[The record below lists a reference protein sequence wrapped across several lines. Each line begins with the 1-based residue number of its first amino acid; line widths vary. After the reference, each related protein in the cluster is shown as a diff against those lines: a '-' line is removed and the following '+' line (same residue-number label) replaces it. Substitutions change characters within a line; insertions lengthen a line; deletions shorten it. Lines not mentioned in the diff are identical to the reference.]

1 MNALT
6 IFIRR
11 PVFATMVTALLMVL
25 GIFSYRAIGVD
36 LTPKVEFPIVTV
48 TTVLRG
54 ASPEEIETLV
64 TKPIEEAVNTVSGI
78 DELSSTSSEG
88 VSRVRI
94 RFVLEKPVDEAVQDV
109 RDKVSAIVARLPTGT
124 EMPVVTRLDFDAFP
138 VLTLAVSGNRD
149 PKELSELTR
158 VFIKESLENVN
169 GVGAITLSGYW
180 KRAINVYLDADKIA
194 ALSIPISVVKG
205 ALAAQNIEVPAGR
218 IDKGEREEMLRV
230 LGRITS
236 ADEMRRIVVTTKN
249 GRQITLGEIARIE
262 DSVEE
267 PRNIA
272 RLWKKGDE
280 RTFTAT
286 IALDVVKQSGSNTIE
301 VIKAVKERIADI
313 LPTLPHDISVEV
325 VSDQSI
331 FINNS
336 LHELELHLTLGAL
349 FAAFV
354 VFLFLG
360 NLRSTIIAAL
370 AIPTSL
376 IATFTFMR
384 AMGFTLNNMSLLGL
398 TLAVGVV
405 IDDAIVV
412 LENIYRHIEQYG
424 KNAYDAAVDGLKEI
438 GLAVTAT
445 TTSLLVIFL
454 PIAFMQGM
462 SGRFFYEFGLTTAF
476 AIAVSLVVSFTLTPM
491 LASRFLKHT
500 ADAKKSLTE
509 RFWDWLDG
517 QYARLVRF
525 SVRHRWVVV
534 LLAILVIASAVPI
547 AKRLGSDFMP
557 IDDRGEIQVELQL
570 PPGVTLASA
579 RELVGRIEQDIRTV
593 RGVEKTLMQIGST
606 LSDDLTSAK
615 IYVGLV
621 PLQERTFS
629 QFEVQRDIR
638 RLLKKYPEV
647 ISSANALGGGFGGSR
662 AATFQYDLVGPDLDK
677 LTEYSDKII
686 ARLRDIPG
694 FADLSTSLVAR
705 KPEARVVIDR
715 KKAADL
721 GLSIADI
728 AMTLRTSVGGEI
740 VTTYREGSEQYDVW
754 LRLDRPFRNDAGKLA
769 TLMVSSPR
777 AGLVPLSQV
786 TRIEYGKS
794 PSVIDRFNR
803 QRRVS
808 IFSNLD
814 GIDVGGATKTIDN
827 LVKELNLPPEY
838 KPVKIGRSKVMAEA
852 MGNMLSAFALA
863 FIFIYIVL
871 AAQFE
876 SFLHP
881 ITILLSLPLTIPFAL
896 LSLLMT
902 GETINLYS
910 LLGVFML
917 FGIVKKN
924 GILQVDYSNT
934 LLDRGLPLEEAI
946 VEANKARLRP
956 ILMTTFTLVAGMIPI
971 ALGTGPGAA
980 ARASLAKAIVGGQI
994 LSLLITLLI
1003 VPVGYHFFESVKR
1016 RFGFG
1021 NNHSYKSK
1029 FGSS

>member
-1 MNALT
+1 MNTLT
-6 IFIRR
+6 VFIRR
-11 PVFATMVTALLMVL
+11 PVFATMVTLLLMVL

-48 TTVLRG
+48 TTILRG

-64 TKPIEEAVNTVSGI
+64 TKPIEEAVNTIAGI

-88 VSRVRI
+88 ISRVRL

-109 RDKVSAIVARLPTGT
+109 RDKVSAIVARFPTGT
-124 EMPVVTRLDFDAFP
+124 ELPIVTRLDFDAFP
-138 VLTLAVSGNRD
+138 VLTLAVSGNRE

-158 VFIKESLENVN
+158 IHIKESLENVG

-180 KRAINVYLDADKIA
+180 KRAINVYLDLEKVT
-194 ALSIPISVVKG
+194 ALGISISTIKA

-236 ADEMRRIVVTTKN
+236 ADEMRRIVVSTKN
-249 GRQITLGEIARIE
+249 GRQITLGEIARVE

-267 PRNIA
+267 PRTIA
-272 RLWKKGDE
+272 RLWKKGE
-280 RTFTAT
+280 SRIFTAT
-286 IALDVVKQSGSNTIE
+286 IALDVVKQSGSNTVE
-301 VIKAVKERIADI
+301 VIDAVKERISEI
-313 LPTLPHDISVEV
+313 LPFLPRDISVEV

-336 LHELELHLTLGAL
+336 LHELKLHLIIGAL
-349 FAAFV
+349 FAAIV

-384 AMGFTLNNMSLLGL
+384 AMNFTLNNMSLLGL

-424 KNAYDAAVDGLKEI
+424 KSAYDAAVDGLKEI

-476 AIAVSLVVSFTLTPM
+476 AIAVSLVISFTLTPM
-491 LASRFLKHT
+491 LASRFLRH
-500 ADAKKSLTE
+500 AAMNKKSLSE
-509 RFWDWLDG
+509 RFWGWFDE

-525 SVRHRWVVV
+525 SVRHRWIVAII
-534 LLAILVIASAVPI
+534 AILVITSAVPV

-557 IDDRGEIQVELQL
+557 LDDRGEIQVELQL

-579 RELVGRIEQDIRTV
+579 QEIVEKIEEEIRTV
-593 RGVEKTLMQIGST
+593 RGVERTLLQIGSSI
-606 LSDDLTSAK
+606 SDDVTNAK

-621 PLQERTFS
+621 PLKERSFS
-629 QFEVQRDIR
+629 QFDVQRDIR

-662 AATFQYDLVGPDLDK
+662 AATFQYDLVGPDIDK

-686 ARLRDIPG
+686 ARLRDMPG

-705 KPEARVVIDR
+705 KPETRLVIDR
-715 KKAADL
+715 RKAADL
-721 GLSIADI
+721 GISVADI
-728 AMTLRTSVGGEI
+728 ALMLRTAIGGEI
-740 VTTYREGSEQYDVW
+740 ATTYREGSEQYDVW
-754 LRLDRPFRNDAGKLA
+754 LRLDRPFRDDAEKLA
-769 TLMVSSPR
+769 TLTISSAR
-777 AGLVPLSQV
+777 AGLVPLSQII
-786 TRIEYGKS
+786 RIEYGKS

-827 LVKELNLPPEY
+827 LVKELNLPSEY
-838 KPVKIGRSKVMAEA
+838 RPVKIGRSKVMAEA

-896 LSLLMT
+896 LSLLTT

-934 LLDRGLPLEEAI
+934 LLGRGLPLEEAI

-1016 RFGFG
+1016 RLGFG
-1021 NNHSYKSK
+1021 VHR
-1029 FGSS
+1029 

>member
-11 PVFATMVTALLMVL
+11 PVFATMLTTLLMVL
-25 GIFSYRAIGVD
+25 GIFSFRAIGVD
-36 LTPKVEFPIVTV
+36 LTPKVEFPVVTV

-78 DELSSTSSEG
+78 DELSSTSREG
-88 VSRVRI
+88 VSQVRI
-94 RFVLEKPVDEAVQDV
+94 RFVLEKPVAEAVQDV
-109 RDKVSAIVARLPTGT
+109 RDKVAAIVARLPTGT

-149 PKELSELTR
+149 PKELSEITR
-158 VFIKESLENVN
+158 LNIKESLENVN

-180 KRAINVYLDADKIA
+180 KRAINVYLNADRMA
-194 ALSIPISVVKG
+194 ALGISTVAVKA
-205 ALAAQNIEVPAGR
+205 ALASQNIELPAGR
-218 IDKGEREEMLRV
+218 IDKGDREEMLRI
-230 LGRITS
+230 LGRVTS
-236 ADEMRRIVVTTKN
+236 ADEMRRIIVATKN
-249 GRQITLGEIARIE
+249 GRQVTLGEIATIE

-267 PRNIA
+267 PRTLSK
-272 RLWKKGDE
+272 LWKKGDE
-280 RTFTAT
+280 RPFAAT
-286 IALDVVKQSGSNTIE
+286 IALDVIKQSGSNTIE
-301 VIKAVKERIADI
+301 VISAVKERLAEIQ
-313 LPTLPHDISVEV
+313 LTLPRDISVEV

-360 NLRSTIIAAL
+360 NIRSTLIAAL

-376 IATFTFMR
+376 IATFTFMW
-384 AMGFTLNNMSLLGL
+384 AMGFTLNSMSLLGL

-412 LENIYRHIEQYG
+412 LENIYRHMEQYR
-424 KNAYDAAVDGLKEI
+424 KSAYDAAVDGLKEI

-476 AIAVSLVVSFTLTPM
+476 AIAVSLFISFTLTPM
-491 LASRFLKHT
+491 LASRFLRHET
-500 ADAKKSLTE
+500 TGNTSLLE
-509 RFWDWLDG
+509 RFWGWFDEG
-517 QYARLVRF
+517 YAAIVRF
-525 SVRHRWVVV
+525 SINHRWVIV
-534 LLAILVIASAVPI
+534 LLAILTIAVTVPV
-547 AKRLGSDFMP
+547 AKRLGTDFMP
-557 IDDRGEIQVELQL
+557 LDDRSEIQIDLQL
-570 PPGVTLASA
+570 PAGVTLESA
-579 RELVGRIEQDIRTV
+579 RALVEQVERDVRTV
-593 RGVEKTLMQIGST
+593 RGVNKTLLQIGST
-606 LSDDLTSAK
+606 LSDDVTNAK
-615 IYVGLV
+615 IYVGIV
-621 PLQERTFS
+621 PLKERDFS
-629 QFEVQRDIR
+629 QFDVQRDIR
-638 RLLKKYPEV
+638 RLLKKYPEI
-647 ISSANALGGGFGGSR
+647 ISSVNALGGGFGGSR
-662 AATFQYDLVGPDLDK
+662 AATFQYDIVGPDLDR

-686 ARLRDIPG
+686 AALRDKPG

-705 KPEARVVIDR
+705 KPEVRVIIDR
-715 KKAADL
+715 RKAADL
-721 GLSIADI
+721 GLSVVDI
-728 AMTLRTSVGGEI
+728 ASTLRTYVGGEI

-754 LRLDRPFRNDAGKLA
+754 LRLDRSFRDDPAALE

-777 AGLVPLSQV
+777 VGLIPLAQV
-786 TRIEYGKS
+786 IRIEHGKS
-794 PSVIDRFNR
+794 PAVIDRFNR

-808 IFSNLD
+808 IFANLD
-814 GIDVGGATKTIDN
+814 GLDVGGATKTLDR

-852 MGNMLSAFALA
+852 MSNMLTAFALA

-924 GILQVDYSNT
+924 GILQIDYANT
-934 LLDRGLPLEEAI
+934 LQARGQPLEEAI

-1003 VPVGYHFFESVKR
+1003 VPVGYHFFESLKR
-1016 RFGFG
+1016 R
-1021 NNHSYKSK
+1021 
-1029 FGSS
+1029 